1 MGAQQQDEP
10 QLVPIN
16 VPQALPPQVSFSP
29 EMNQGPAAFNDPGQQ
44 MPLSGK

>member
-10 QLVPIN
+10 QLVPNN
-16 VPQALPPQVSFSP
+16 VPQAPPPQVSFSP

-44 MPLSGK
+44 MPLDGK